1 MEKRKADQ
9 FVIGKNPLHFCG
21 KQVRKL
27 FKVEGIRRER
37 EIGPYL
43 SRLFGCCRS
52 FGERHKLTDTLLP
65 FTETVTVTVW
75 CSMATDAS
83 GMRLLCLQEVI
94 HLSLT
99 L

>member
-37 EIGPYL
+37 E
-43 SRLFGCCRS
+43 RDWALFKPVVWVLPKLWGAPQAH
-52 FGERHKLTDTLLP
+52 RH
-65 FTETVTVTVW
+65 
-75 CSMATDAS
+75 SIA
-83 GMRLLCLQEVI
+83 I
-94 HLSLT
+94 HRDSDSDGVV
-99 L
+99 